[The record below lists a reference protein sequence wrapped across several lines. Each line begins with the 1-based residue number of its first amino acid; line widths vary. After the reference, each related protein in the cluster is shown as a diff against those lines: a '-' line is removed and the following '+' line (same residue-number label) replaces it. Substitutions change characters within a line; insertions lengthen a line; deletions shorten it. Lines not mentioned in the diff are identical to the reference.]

1 MANTMP
7 PEAYPVAT
15 RVPNRA
21 SGTATVPLN
30 QPVTVGPMPS
40 PAATQPATPITPVR
54 DPGRQRP
61 SNVSGQSG
69 RDSGY
74 PAGTNLPAPVPGG
87 MPQRGR

>member
-1 MANTMP
+1 MANQMP
-7 PEAYPVAT
+7 PEAYPIAT

-40 PAATQPATPITPVR
+40 PGAAQPATPLTPV
-54 DPGRQRP
+54 DGGARQRP

-74 PAGTNLPAPVPGG
+74 PAGTNMPAPVPGG
-87 MPQRGR
+87 MPTRRR